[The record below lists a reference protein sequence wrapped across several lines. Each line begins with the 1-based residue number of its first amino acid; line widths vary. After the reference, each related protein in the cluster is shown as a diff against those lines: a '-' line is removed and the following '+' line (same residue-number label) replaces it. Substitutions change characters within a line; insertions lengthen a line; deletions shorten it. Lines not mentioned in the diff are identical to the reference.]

1 MQPLDSFMQLEF
13 NKQNALPM
21 DQWLLPSRGED
32 AATYDER
39 MHLLGNIV
47 VPAGGFRFKLFSQ
60 LWIRQMACPE
70 NQNQSC
76 PFPFVCAAI

>member
-47 VPAGGFRFKLFSQ
+47 VPAGGLLASEILSRIHRTSLAQ
-60 LWIRQMACPE
+60 L
-70 NQNQSC
+70 
-76 PFPFVCAAI
+76 